1 MTYGHMARVHIMR
14 VHGTRVWGYGGMGW
28 GMRVHMNG
36 QGIYGNGKD
45 TLRLL
50 FGSRKHVIL
59 KFSKSKS
66 DINEADAL

>member
-1 MTYGHMARVHIMR
+1 MARIHIMR
-14 VHGTRVWGYGGMGW
+14 VHGYGGMGW
-28 GMRVHMNG
+28 GMRVHRNG

-59 KFSKSKS
+59 KFSKSNS
-66 DINEADAL
+66 DIKEADAL

>member
-1 MTYGHMARVHIMR
+1 MAHGKGSY
-14 VHGTRVWGYGGMGW
+14 HEGTRVWGYGGMGW
-28 GMRVHMNG
+28 GMRVHRNG

-59 KFSKSKS
+59 KFSKSNS
-66 DINEADAL
+66 DIKEADAL